1 MIEPI
6 VENIRKSRVV
16 WLPLKNSKKMID
28 CQSILNSWK
37 SQEFKF
43 IEENVEFEKAG
54 LRIPQIGALYSLL
67 GYLKSDNNKPA
78 TIVMPTGT
86 GKTEVI
92 LSSIIAGKFE
102 KTLIIVPSDALREQT
117 SDKLIKSGL
126 LRELGLITEEFL
138 NPIVAIIKHGLLE
151 EDTSSILKSN
161 VIIATASAL
170 SKVSSTVLESFSQNC
185 SHLIIDEAH
194 HVNAS
199 TWLTIRKS
207 FINKPI
213 LQFTATPFRTDA
225 TRIEGKIIFNYPLR
239 QAQYD
244 GYFMPIEF
252 HPIKEFQTSK
262 VDEAIAEKAISILR
276 NDLEAGLDHIMMAR
290 ANNIK
295 RAKKIFEIYEHE
307 SDLNPILIT
316 SKEKNKKTI
325 LANIRAGKHKII
337 ICVDMLG
344 EGFDLPQ
351 LKIAA
356 IHDPHKSIN
365 ILLQFTGRFTR
376 TTKKNIG
383 NAKFIANIANPNMSD
398 SLIELYQENSD
409 WNVIIEG
416 ISHNKISDEKRY
428 QDFRSE
434 FAEKHKLLDLGL
446 MPNVSTTIYKVENE
460 VHLENFNLFAKGR
473 LKITEYAVNDSKNLL
488 IFTTLTNMPVKWTTS
503 KELYDEIWDLYI
515 AFYSEEQNL
524 LFIHTSSKDAILK
537 DLVKSL
543 TKDAEQITGDVI
555 FRSLDSIKR
564 LVLQNIGLNKNK
576 QGLRY
581 RCLST

>member
-185 SHLIIDEAH
+185 SHLII
-194 HVNAS
+194 
-199 TWLTIRKS
+199 
-207 FINKPI
+207 
-213 LQFTATPFRTDA
+213 
-225 TRIEGKIIFNYPLR
+225 
-239 QAQYD
+239 
-244 GYFMPIEF
+244 
-252 HPIKEFQTSK
+252 
-262 VDEAIAEKAISILR
+262 
-276 NDLEAGLDHIMMAR
+276 
-290 ANNIK
+290 
-295 RAKKIFEIYEHE
+295 
-307 SDLNPILIT
+307 
-316 SKEKNKKTI
+316 
-325 LANIRAGKHKII
+325 
-337 ICVDMLG
+337 
-344 EGFDLPQ
+344 
-351 LKIAA
+351 
-356 IHDPHKSIN
+356 
-365 ILLQFTGRFTR
+365 
-376 TTKKNIG
+376 
-383 NAKFIANIANPNMSD
+383 
-398 SLIELYQENSD
+398 
-409 WNVIIEG
+409 
-416 ISHNKISDEKRY
+416 
-428 QDFRSE
+428 
-434 FAEKHKLLDLGL
+434 
-446 MPNVSTTIYKVENE
+446 
-460 VHLENFNLFAKGR
+460 
-473 LKITEYAVNDSKNLL
+473 
-488 IFTTLTNMPVKWTTS
+488 
-503 KELYDEIWDLYI
+503 
-515 AFYSEEQNL
+515 
-524 LFIHTSSKDAILK
+524 
-537 DLVKSL
+537 
-543 TKDAEQITGDVI
+543 
-555 FRSLDSIKR
+555 
-564 LVLQNIGLNKNK
+564 
-576 QGLRY
+576 
-581 RCLST
+581 